1 MNLKEIARLKEL
13 SGIKENFNDPSDK
26 RGQAPFGGPVA
37 AILPPRNNGILKL
50 QNELEHLKKEKAEIM
65 DTINHLKSY
74 LLSSKFHHDT
84 TVQVKDVLARLP
96 DIYPD

>member
-13 SGIKENFNDPSDK
+13 SGIKENFGFPAEYPIASD
-26 RGQAPFGGPVA
+26 V
-37 AILPPRNNGILKL
+37 LPPRNNGILKL
-50 QNELEHLKKEKAEIM
+50 RNEIDHLKREKAEIM